1 MPQQLLGQVLD
12 LDLAGNQEEIDK
24 GPDEEQAAGQEP
36 DQARH
41 PSPQVEPVKS
51 QNSEPAENPEKISDC
66 YAFHGNYLG
75 KTGG

>member
-12 LDLAGNQEEIDK
+12 LDLARNQEEIDK
-24 GPDEEQAAGQEP
+24 GPDEEKAAGQEP

-41 PSPQVEPVKS
+41 PSAEVGPVKS
-51 QNSEPAENPEKISDC
+51 QNPEAAENPEKIRDC

-75 KTGG
+75 RTG

>member
-1 MPQQLLGQVLD
+1 LPQQVPGQVLD
-12 LDLAGNQEEIDK
+12 LDLAWNQEEIDK

-41 PSPQVEPVKS
+41 PSAQVEPVKS
-51 QNSEPAENPEKISDC
+51 QNSKATENPEKIRDR
-66 YAFHGNYLG
+66 YALHGNYLG

>member
-1 MPQQLLGQVLD
+1 LPQQLLGQVLD
-12 LDLAGNQEEIDK
+12 LDLAWNQEEIDK
-24 GPDEEQAAGQEP
+24 GPYEEQAAGQKP

-41 PSPQVEPVKS
+41 PSAQVEPVKS
-51 QNSEPAENPEKISDC
+51 QNSKAAENPEKIRHC